1 MPQVIAIAK
10 PSLSISYSITDSRD
24 VGDAL
29 SSITESSSVGY
40 TSLQFEYGTG
50 IGQVNMG
57 ITHTGTLPSG
67 GSTQFDFDAFPKS
80 LFGGSYNVSFAS
92 RALAGTPI
100 NPEQGVKGILI
111 TNTWS
116 HPSGS
121 LPSGFSIAEIPSFVI
136 AASGEVG
143 FSGLFNE
150 GSGSVKV
157 MPSSTWGFTDYV
169 GVTPHMG
176 PLGGALNNKISLIDS
191 GSGISYE
198 IAVVGVTGTGSV
210 NPC

>member
-1 MPQVIAIAK
+1 MAQIIATAK
-10 PSLSISYSITDSRD
+10 PSLNISYSLTDTSSI
-24 VGDAL
+24 GDAL
-29 SSITESSSVGY
+29 STITESTSVGY
-40 TSLQFEYGTG
+40 TTLEFSYGTG
-50 IGQVNMG
+50 VGQINMG

-67 GSTQFDFDAFPKS
+67 GSVQFDFDAFPKP
-80 LFGGSYNVSFAS
+80 LFGGKYNLSFAS

-136 AASGEVG
+136 AASGEDG